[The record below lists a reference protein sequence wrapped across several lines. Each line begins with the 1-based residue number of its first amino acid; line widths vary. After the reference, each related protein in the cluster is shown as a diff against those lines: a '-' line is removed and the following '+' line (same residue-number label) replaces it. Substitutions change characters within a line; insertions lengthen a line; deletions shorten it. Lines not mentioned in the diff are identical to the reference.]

1 MLDYGKFVDIKE
13 GMRYDFSV
21 IHMIEEY
28 FRKEGKDKKEG
39 ERYTEYFKKRV
50 REALKEEDRRLEEE
64 DLWNYNDEGDRR
76 WCKTVFE
83 GIYSDEVMERYR
95 LQEWW
100 HFRYLDGRD
109 CTGQWF
115 TTDIKVFKIKELDR
129 TIVYHIQHK
138 DI

>member
-28 FRKEGKDKKEG
+28 FRKEGKDKKEC
-39 ERYTEYFKKRV
+39 ERYTESFKKRV

-76 WCKTVFE
+76 WCKTIFE
-83 GIYSDEVMERYR
+83 GTYSDEVMERYR
-95 LQEWW
+95 FQEWW
-100 HFRYLDGRD
+100 HNRFE
-109 CTGQWF
+109 GQWY
-115 TTDIKVFKIKELDR
+115 TEDIKIFKVVGN
-129 TIVYHIQHK
+129 TVVYHIQHR

>member
-1 MLDYGKFVDIKE
+1 MLGYGKFVDIRE
-13 GMRYDFSV
+13 GMRYDFNC

-28 FRKEGKDKKEG
+28 FRKEGKDKKEC

-95 LQEWW
+95 FQEWW
-100 HFRYLDGRD
+100 HNRFE
-109 CTGQWF
+109 GQWY
-115 TTDIKVFKIKELDR
+115 TEDIKIFKVIGN
-129 TIVYHIQHK
+129 TVVYHIQCR

>member
-28 FRKEGKDKKEG
+28 FKKEGKDKKEG

-64 DLWNYNDEGDRR
+64 DLWNYNDEGNRR
-76 WCKTVFE
+76 WCKTIFE
-83 GIYSDEVMERYR
+83 GTYSDEVMERYR
-95 LQEWW
+95 FQEWW
-100 HFRYLDGRD
+100 HNRFE
-109 CTGQWF
+109 GQWY
-115 TTDIKVFKIKELDR
+115 TEDIKIFKVVDN
-129 TIVYHIQHK
+129 TVVYHIQCK